1 MSKYIRACYNGP
13 FVQDAD
19 YIMQMYTT
27 PQQQEAMPIWANTQ
41 TEKYMMP
48 LVTMT
53 EEENKEYTGIMTDI
67 DVYREEMLFKFI
79 TGQEPIEKL
88 DQYFVQLKNM
98 NIERAIQI
106 QQEAY
111 NRYKKRANELEQ

>member
-1 MSKYIRACYNGP
+1 
-13 FVQDAD
+13 
-19 YIMQMYTT
+19 
-27 PQQQEAMPIWANTQ
+27 
-41 TEKYMMP
+41 
-48 LVTMT
+48 MT

-98 NIERAIQI
+98 ILNGRFKFS
-106 QQEAY
+106 
-111 NRYKKRANELEQ
+111 KKLIIVIKNVQTNWNNNY